1 MKVEGL
7 LKLMSDKKF
16 LDLTEEQQQE
26 MLRKRLEVPQ
36 YLSIKEK
43 RSVVKEILDA
53 ASETEHG
60 VAKVDGIKKYIYLI
74 MYSINAYTNLELSD
88 DIESDYDALCSAGVL
103 ARVID
108 LFDSEYQSV
117 MALLQLEQETRE
129 QDDKIEL
136 QVARLM
142 GQATD
147 VITELSDIM
156 GKLHITPENVDQID
170 NIIQMLK

>member
-7 LKLMSDKKF
+7 LKLVSDKKF
-16 LDLTEEQQQE
+16 LDLAEEQQQE

-43 RSVVKEILDA
+43 RGIAKEILDA
-53 ASETEHG
+53 ASEMENG
-60 VAKVDGIKKYIYLI
+60 VAKVDGIKKYVYLI
-74 MYSINAYTNLELSD
+74 MYSINAYTNLELSED
-88 DIESDYDALCSAGVL
+88 VENDYDALCSAGIL

-136 QVARLM
+136 QVARLLNQVTKAM
-142 GQATD
+142 N
-147 VITELSDIM
+147 ELSDAM
-156 GKLHITPENVDQID
+156 EKLNITPENVDKID
-170 NIIQMLK
+170 NVLKMFQ